1 MVLGIASIVLFCT
14 CINYVT
20 ALLAIIFG
28 IIHIIKGNNKAFG
41 IVGIAT
47 AAISVIVSII
57 FWVVAGSSASTE
69 FEKEFEKE
77 FRKGFDEGY
86 EYYNDDDSYED
97 FDYDYDSFD
106 YDDFDYQN
114 FEYDGI
120 Y

>member
-1 MVLGIASIVLFCT
+1 M
-14 CINYVT
+14 T

-28 IIHIIKGNNKAFG
+28 IIHIIKGNNKVFG

-57 FWVVAGSSASTE
+57 FWVIAGSNVSTD
-69 FEKEFEKE
+69 FEKEFM
-77 FRKGFDEGY
+77 RGFDEGY

-97 FDYDYDSFD
+97 YDYDYDSYD

>member
-1 MVLGIASIVLFCT
+1 M
-14 CINYVT
+14 T

-28 IIHIIKGNNKAFG
+28 IIHIIKGNNKVFG

-57 FWVVAGSSASTE
+57 FWVVAGANVSTDL
-69 FEKEFEKE
+69 EKEFM
-77 FRKGFDEGY
+77 RGFDEGY

-97 FDYDYDSFD
+97 YDYDYDYDSYD

-114 FEYDGI
+114 FDYDGI